1 MSCHEGSW
9 IGVDLD
15 GTLAHYDH
23 WRGIEHIGEPI
34 PAMVARVKQWL
45 ADGVEVRIFTARV
58 GGGYPYSSDVNR
70 AYDAI
75 RDWCIEH
82 LGESLPITCEKDLK
96 MFQLWDDRCVCV
108 ERNTG
113 KILGQNV
120 D

>member
-34 PAMVARVKQWL
+34 PAMLERVKQWL
-45 ADGVEVRIFTARV
+45 ADGVDVRIFTARV
-58 GGGYPYSSDVNR
+58 GDYRYEASR
-70 AYDAI
+70 AYVAI
-75 RDWCIEH
+75 EDWCEKH
-82 LGESLPITCEKDLK
+82 LGEILPITCEKDLK